1 MNEGKP
7 GRPFQYPITFIE
19 WMARLRSANYT
30 TLFRR
35 IQKLNLSVS
44 SPDLL
49 NSDPVVIAVEWMRE
63 KWKIRRG
70 WLKVHAMIDVSTNQI
85 LSLEITEEDVPE
97 LEKRGILSGIKM
109 RKDTATKSRGSPYRS
124 ECVRRRNK
132 IGYDKWA
139 EETGYGMRWKV
150 EGLYS
155 SVKRIF
161 GETVRATSKK
171 GMIHACANESN
182 STSLNCATQQ
192 R

>member
-70 WLKVHAMIDVSTNQI
+70 
-85 LSLEITEEDVPE
+85 
-97 LEKRGILSGIKM
+97 
-109 RKDTATKSRGSPYRS
+109 
-124 ECVRRRNK
+124 
-132 IGYDKWA
+132 
-139 EETGYGMRWKV
+139 
-150 EGLYS
+150 
-155 SVKRIF
+155 
-161 GETVRATSKK
+161 
-171 GMIHACANESN
+171 
-182 STSLNCATQQ
+182 
-192 R
+192 